1 MQTSADMQP
10 TACLPGS
17 GSRLARIAA
26 RPRPWALLSPLV
38 AAGLVAGSLLASAPV
53 LAQNAAVVNGKP
65 IPKERVDEF
74 VEALAAQG
82 RPDSPQTRE
91 LVREELIA
99 REIFAQEADKRGLAR
114 SAEVKRQIENTRQ
127 DILIRALIRDYL
139 TKNPVKDSDVQ
150 AEYDKF
156 KQEATAS
163 GKEYKARHI
172 LVEKE
177 DEAKKLID
185 QLKKGESF
193 ETLAKES
200 QDPGSASSGGDLG
213 WNTASTFVK
222 EFSDAMVSLEKGKT
236 VAEPVKTQFGYHVI
250 RLDDVRDATAPPL
263 DQVKPQ
269 IQQQLER
276 QKVQQLQQ
284 ELRAAAKVE

>member
-1 MQTSADMQP
+1 MAGVF
-10 TACLPGS
+10 AC
-17 GSRLARIAA
+17 
-26 RPRPWALLSPLV
+26 
-38 AAGLVAGSLLASAPV
+38 SLLVGAPAA
-53 LAQNAAVVNGKP
+53 AQNAAVVNGKP
-65 IPKERVDEF
+65 IPATKVDEF
-74 VEALAAQG
+74 IEALAAQG

-99 REIFAQEADKRGLAR
+99 REIFSQEADKRGLAR
-114 SAEVKRQIENTRQ
+114 TPDVQRQLENTRQ

-139 TKNPVKDSDVQ
+139 VKNPIKDSDVQ

-156 KQEATAS
+156 KEETTAG

-177 DEAKKLID
+177 DEAKKVID
-185 QLKKGESF
+185 ELNKGQTFES
-193 ETLAKES
+193 LAGQSK
-200 QDPGSASSGGDLG
+200 DPGSGANGGDLG

-222 EFSDAMVSLEKGKT
+222 EFSDAMVALDKGKT
-236 VAEPVKTQFGYHVI
+236 VTQPVKTQFGYHVI
-250 RLDDVRDATAPPL
+250 RVDDVRDAAPPPL

-284 ELRAAAKVE
+284 ELRSAAKVE

>member
-1 MQTSADMQP
+1 MHPS
-10 TACLPGS
+10 ACLPAS
-17 GSRLARIAA
+17 GGRQARITA
-26 RPRPWALLSPLV
+26 RPRPWALLSPLL
-38 AAGLVAGSLLASAPV
+38 AAGIVAGSLLAGNAAF
-53 LAQNAAVVNGKP
+53 AQNAAVVNGKP
-65 IPKERVDEF
+65 IPKARVDEF

-82 RPDSPQTRE
+82 RPDTPQTRE

-99 REIFAQEADKRGLAR
+99 REIFAQEADKRGLSR
-114 SAEVKRQIENTRQ
+114 SAEVQRQIENTRQ
-127 DILIRALIRDYL
+127 DILIRALIRDYV
-139 TKNPVKDSDVQ
+139 TKNPVKDEDVQ

-156 KQEATAS
+156 KQEASAS

-172 LVEKE
+172 LVEQE
-177 DEAKKLID
+177 DEAKKVIE

-193 ETLAKES
+193 DTLAKES
-200 QDPGSASSGGDLG
+200 KDPGSAATGGDLG

-236 VAEPVKTQFGYHVI
+236 VTEPVKTQFGYHVI
-250 RLDDVRDATAPPL
+250 RLDDVRDATPPPL

>member
-1 MQTSADMQP
+1 MQTSADLQSIARP
-10 TACLPGS
+10 QAAARRRT
-17 GSRLARIAA
+17 RLAA
-26 RPRPWALLSPLV
+26 RPRPWALLSPLL
-38 AAGLVAGSLLASAPV
+38 AAALVAGSLFAAGPA

-82 RPDSPQTRE
+82 RPDTPQTRE

-99 REIFAQEADKRGLAR
+99 REIFAQEADKRGLSR
-114 SAEVKRQIENTRQ
+114 SAEVQRQIENTRQ

-139 TKNPVKDSDVQ
+139 TKNPVKDADVQ

-156 KQEATAS
+156 KQEASAS

-172 LVEKE
+172 LVEE
-177 DEAKKLID
+177 EAEAKKLID

-193 ETLAKES
+193 ETLAKDS
-200 QDPGSASSGGDLG
+200 KDPGSASSGGDLG

-222 EFSDAMVSLEKGKT
+222 EFSDAMVALEKGKT

-250 RLDDVRDATAPPL
+250 RLDDVRDATPPPL

>member
-1 MQTSADMQP
+1 MHTSARRP
-10 TACLPGS
+10 AFPW
-17 GSRLARIAA
+17 SRRTVPNSPDSRGARAGRSLGA
-26 RPRPWALLSPLV
+26 VLLT
-38 AAGLVAGSLLASAPV
+38 GLIAGSLLSGAPAF
-53 LAQNAAVVNGKP
+53 AQNAAVVNGKA
-65 IPKERVDEF
+65 IPKAKVDEF

-99 REIFAQEADKRGLAR
+99 REIFVQEADKRGLAR
-114 SAEVKRQIENTRQ
+114 TPDVQRQLDNTRQ

-139 TKNPVKDSDVQ
+139 VKNPVKDADIQ

-156 KQEATAS
+156 KQEAAAS

-177 DEAKKLID
+177 EDAKKIID
-185 QLKKGESF
+185 KLKKGEKF
-193 ETLAKES
+193 ETLAKDS
-200 QDPGSASSGGDLG
+200 KDPGSGANGGDLG
-213 WNTASTFVK
+213 WNSASTFVK
-222 EFSDAMVSLEKGKT
+222 EFSDAMVALTKGKT
-236 VAEPVKTQFGYHVI
+236 VTAPVKTQFGYHVI
-250 RLDDVRDATAPPL
+250 RLDDVRDAEPPPL

-276 QKVQQLQQ
+276 QRVQQLQQ